1 MFGFLKKKEE
11 VLERMELPPLE
22 VDGDK
27 EILCSP
33 MEGEIISCSEIRELT
48 FQKEMLGTTV
58 AIKPSVGK
66 VYAPA
71 DGKVEM
77 MIETLHAISLT
88 TEKGTEIMIH
98 IGIDTVALKG
108 KYFKGYVKEGK
119 AVKRGDLLL
128 EFNIEEIAKAGYDL
142 TSPVIICN
150 TEDYEMIE
158 RTDEKSVKVGDTI
171 MKLKKSAV

>member
-1 MFGFLKKKEE
+1 MFSFLKKKEE
-11 VLERMELPPLE
+11 VVERIELPE
-22 VDGDK
+22 IETDGDK

-33 MEGEIISCSEIRELT
+33 MEGEIISCGQIKDLT

-88 TEKGTEIMIH
+88 TESGTEILIH

-119 AVKRGDLLL
+119 EVKRGDLLL
-128 EFNIEEIAKAGYDL
+128 EFDIEEIENAGYDL
-142 TSPVIICN
+142 ASPVIICN
-150 TEDYEMIE
+150 TEDYEIIE
-158 RTDEKSVKVGDTI
+158 RVENTEVKVGETI
-171 MKLKKSAV
+171 MKLKKATV

>member
-128 EFNIEEIAKAGYDL
+128 EFNIEEIAKTGYDL
-142 TSPVIICN
+142 VSPVIICN